1 MTNPLS
7 AATAATAASRDQ
19 WMRGPIHQW
28 WQAHVIATVDHAHV
42 IGKIFSENGWTP
54 HFLFMT
60 LMAAGIAVLGLLL
73 SSPAVVIGAMLLSPL
88 MNPIIGLGFSL
99 ALFDYTE
106 MRRSLTTLAAG
117 ALAAVLFTGFIV
129 LVSPLQAPTSEII
142 ARTRPNL
149 FDLGVAMF
157 AALAGAFSIIRER
170 GETIVGVAI
179 ATALMPPLAVVGF
192 GLATWNLAVAGGAF
206 ALFFTNFVTIALSAT
221 VMARLYGFGSK
232 LSAQQSWAQTWMLLL
247 VFVLLAVPL
256 GISLKQ
262 IATEAVTVN
271 QVRSVLAQRFGNA
284 ARVTQLDVDF
294 SADPLVV
301 RSVVIAPRDRIQRAD
316 DVQGELA
323 RRLDRPV
330 RLEMDQVALELG
342 AGALEAQREELR
354 RAGDLTGRQDGALA
368 TPAPTL
374 SLAAGVNAD
383 QVTIDREQRRATAN
397 AMSLPDATLDT
408 YRALEH
414 RVAAEN
420 AGWDIRLV
428 PPPGPLPLIAFEG
441 DADTLSDAARTAV
454 LTSVWA
460 AQRWNVRQLMVPG
473 LTDPP
478 AETPTLAQRRAAA
491 IAALLRQQGVEPLAA
506 SPQGSS
512 FRLGRADE
520 GTMR

>member
-1 MTNPLS
+1 
-7 AATAATAASRDQ
+7 
-19 WMRGPIHQW
+19 
-28 WQAHVIATVDHAHV
+28 
-42 IGKIFSENGWTP
+42 
-54 HFLFMT
+54 
-60 LMAAGIAVLGLLL
+60 
-73 SSPAVVIGAMLLSPL
+73 
-88 MNPIIGLGFSL
+88 
-99 ALFDYTE
+99 
-106 MRRSLTTLAAG
+106 
-117 ALAAVLFTGFIV
+117 
-129 LVSPLQAPTSEII
+129 
-142 ARTRPNL
+142 
-149 FDLGVAMF
+149 
-157 AALAGAFSIIRER
+157 
-170 GETIVGVAI
+170 
-179 ATALMPPLAVVGF
+179 
-192 GLATWNLAVAGGAF
+192 
-206 ALFFTNFVTIALSAT
+206 
-221 VMARLYGFGSK
+221 MARVYGFGSK

-330 RLEMDQVALELG
+330 RLEMDQVALEPG

-383 QVTIDREQRRATAN
+383 QVTIDREHRRATVN

-478 AETPTLAQRRAAA
+478 AETPNLAQRRAAA